1 MAGMSSRTMRPI
13 RADRETPV
21 LTHLAHHGGGHPAA
35 RRGGDASNRKAP
47 GDGDA
52 NIGNRAAAPVFSPL
66 HSNNRARR
74 RADCDLPGTISIPD
88 RRSTVASKRA
98 SYGTEGRSQ
107 RRPNR
112 ETGRNLQYPRG
123 KAASAS
129 HKNRKL
135 PDTGIAL
142 LHLERKH
149 VLTRRRCLDVWQNR
163 SRRPT
168 CISAKWVR
176 YRSPGQLSRRACLT
190 AHQSRAPAIAPQGN
204 RTAMD
209 KTVAMGPL
217 SLVPHLLH
225 GFRSSAPLQ
234 PHPTARSAPRP
245 ARSPS
250 VRRTYPQ

>member
-1 MAGMSSRTMRPI
+1 MVTLTPPTLQRRRGETYGKKEERRYGFSVASSLTRPCESGTWQAPMAGMSSRTMRPI
-13 RADRETPV
+13 RAGSTADRETPV

-66 HSNNRARR
+66 HSDNRAGR
-74 RADCDLPGTISIPD
+74 RADCDLPGIIPIPD

-98 SYGTEGRSQ
+98 SYGTERRSQ

-112 ETGRNLQYPRG
+112 ETGRNLHYPGG
-123 KAASAS
+123 KAASVS

-168 CISAKWVR
+168 CISAMWVR
-176 YRSPGQLSRRACLT
+176 YRRA
-190 AHQSRAPAIAPQGN
+190 SYPN
-204 RTAMD
+204 
-209 KTVAMGPL
+209 GP
-217 SLVPHLLH
+217 V
-225 GFRSSAPLQ
+225 
-234 PHPTARSAPRP
+234 
-245 ARSPS
+245 
-250 VRRTYPQ
+250 